1 MYCRRVRGWA
11 LTCLFVVLG
20 AASARAQDE
29 AGNTDT
35 PEDLAQRLAREDHE
49 AQMAAQAASAEE
61 AARAEVARQ
70 DAEEEEQED
79 TLETEGDAA
88 AAHEQQQMHQQVDE
102 LTRFMNSFH
111 FGSYGRVVAA
121 SDLQGQTGRQSGIVA
136 FAPRVDQD
144 DTYAELELRRED
156 TLFGVDTRIVFTV
169 AYGGPLFHYTGDF
182 ATRIAVRNLFVEA
195 RNILA
200 HGLSF
205 WGGSRMVR
213 GDDVYLMNFWPLDN
227 LNMVGGGLGY
237 DFEDKLEFRLQVGLA
252 EPNNPYQ
259 VQTALAPA
267 RVGFLA
273 DEVYILDRPRVV
285 TSGRVTWWP
294 FGRFATTGMLARL
307 YGEQHYLGAGDRRR
321 DDSSIEH
328 LPEDSGYV
336 VGAQVGGYLADQHAF
351 LNLFFRYAR
360 GLGAYDPLG
369 VPFRTGTVIQTGRA
383 EEIRLAVSGNWEWR
397 ESADIAIGVQ
407 IGGWWRLFRDADPAV
422 FNRSAISE
430 GAIDV
435 RPMVWLGDVAGVSL
449 DLSYQAMQTTAVD
462 ERTGAPEGGG
472 AFKFGIMPFLSP
484 FGRGTYTR
492 PQIRLMYVVTA
503 RDDGARSLY
512 NELDPRSHQPI
523 EHFLGIGVEWWF
535 SSSSYGR

>member
-1 MYCRRVRGWA
+1 M
-11 LTCLFVVLG
+11 LVV
-20 AASARAQDE
+20 ATPNARAQDA
-29 AGNTDT
+29 AGNTEV
-35 PEDLAQRLAREDHE
+35 PSDLAQREAREDWERAHPAEPSASASASTSASASADHE
-49 AQMAAQAASAEE
+49 AH
-61 AARAEVARQ
+61 Q
-70 DAEEEEQED
+70 D
-79 TLETEGDAA
+79 
-88 AAHEQQQMHQQVDE
+88 HQIDE
-102 LTRFMNSFH
+102 LTRFVNGFH
-111 FGSYGRVVAA
+111 FGSYGRVIAA

-136 FAPRVDQD
+136 FAPRIDQD

-156 TLFGVDTRIVFTV
+156 TFYGVDTRVVFTV
-169 AYGGPLFHYTGDF
+169 AYAGPLFHYTGDF
-182 ATRIAVRNLFVEA
+182 SARIAVRNLFVEA

-237 DFEDKLEFRLQVGLA
+237 DFENSLEFRLQVGLA

-259 VQTALAPA
+259 QQATLAPA
-267 RVGFLA
+267 RVGFLP
-273 DEVYILDRPRVV
+273 DSVYILDRPRVV

-307 YGEQHYLGAGDRRR
+307 YGEQHYLSAGQRLATDGLMV
-321 DDSSIEH
+321 EH

-336 VGAQVGGYLADQHAF
+336 VGAQVGGYVAEQHAF

-369 VPFRTGTVIQTGRA
+369 VPFRTGTVVTTGRA
-383 EEIRLAVSGNWEWR
+383 EEIRIALSGNWEWR
-397 ESADIAIGVQ
+397 ENNDIGFGVQ
-407 IGGWWRLFRDADPAV
+407 LGAWWRLFRDADPAV

-430 GAIDV
+430 GAISA
-435 RPMVWLGDVAGVSL
+435 RPMVFFGDVSGVAI
-449 DLSYQAMQTTAVD
+449 DLSYQAMQTSTIND
-462 ERTGAPEGGG
+462 RTGSPEGGG
-472 AFKFGIMPFLSP
+472 IFKFGLMPFLSP

-512 NELDPRSHQPI
+512 NDLDPRSHASI
-523 EHFLGIGVEWWF
+523 EHFVGIGVEWWF

>member
-1 MYCRRVRGWA
+1 MRWA
-11 LTCLFVVLG
+11 PIATLLVLG
-20 AASARAQDE
+20 IGTHALAQD
-29 AGNTDT
+29 AGGNTDV
-35 PEDLAQRLAREDHE
+35 PEDYAQRMAREDHE
-49 AQMAAQAASAEE
+49 
-61 AARAEVARQ
+61 RAEAESPPAEGAAADEARV
-70 DAEEEEQED
+70 DAEIAAAED
-79 TLETEGDAA
+79 SLETEGDAD
-88 AAHEQQQMHQQVDE
+88 AAHERDQDAHIDE
-102 LTRFMNSFH
+102 LSRFMNGFH
-111 FGSYGRVVAA
+111 FGSYGRVIAA

-156 TLFGVDTRIVFTV
+156 QFFGVDTRIVFTV

-182 ATRIAVRNLFVEA
+182 TTRIAIRNLFVEA
-195 RNILA
+195 RNILL

-237 DFEDKLEFRLQVGLA
+237 DFEDDLELRLQVGLA

-259 VQTALAPA
+259 QQVTLAPA
-267 RVGFLA
+267 RIGFLP
-273 DEVYILDRPRVV
+273 DQVYVLDRPRVV
-285 TSGRVTWWP
+285 TSGRITWWP

-307 YGEQHYLGAGDRRR
+307 YGEQHYLGAGDRLASDGLTR
-321 DDSSIEH
+321 EH

-336 VGAQVGGYLADQHAF
+336 VGAQVGGYLGDQHAF

-369 VPFRTGTVIQTGRA
+369 VPFRTGTVVQTGRA
-383 EEIRLAVSGNWEWR
+383 EEIRIALSGNWEWR
-397 ESADIAIGVQ
+397 ESQDVAFGVQ
-407 IGGWWRLFRDADPAV
+407 VGGWWRLFRDADPAV

-430 GAIDV
+430 GAV
-435 RPMVWLGDVAGVSL
+435 SARPMVWFGDVAGVSL
-449 DLSYQAMQTTAVD
+449 DLSYQAMQTTALD
-462 ERTGAPEGGG
+462 ERTGSPEGGG
-472 AFKFGIMPFLSP
+472 IFKLGIMPFLSP
-484 FGRGTYTR
+484 AGRGTYTR
-492 PQIRLMYVVTA
+492 PQIRLMYVLTA

-512 NELDPRSHQPI
+512 NDLDPRSRQPI
-523 EHFLGIGVEWWF
+523 EHFLGVGVEWWF

>member
-1 MYCRRVRGWA
+1 VKR
-11 LTCLFVVLG
+11 VVL
-20 AASARAQDE
+20 AALIVAVSSAARAQDA
-29 AGNTDT
+29 AGNTDV
-35 PEDLAQRLAREDHE
+35 PEDLAQREARADWDRTHAAAVSESAAATTSTTEAATESTSAAASEHE
-49 AQMAAQAASAEE
+49 AH
-61 AARAEVARQ
+61 Q
-70 DAEEEEQED
+70 D
-79 TLETEGDAA
+79 
-88 AAHEQQQMHQQVDE
+88 QQIDE
-102 LTRFMNSFH
+102 LTRFMNGFH

-136 FAPRVDQD
+136 FAPRIDQD

-156 TLFGVDTRIVFTV
+156 SFFGVDTRVVFTV

-182 ATRIAVRNLFVEA
+182 SSRIAIRNLFVEA

-237 DFEDKLEFRLQVGLA
+237 DFEDALEFRLQVGMA

-259 VQTALAPA
+259 LQTTLAPA
-267 RVGFLA
+267 RVGFIP
-273 DEVYILDRPRVV
+273 DTVYILDRPRIV

-307 YGEQHYLGAGDRRR
+307 YGEQHYLAAGTRLAADGLTT
-321 DDSSIEH
+321 EH

-336 VGAQVGGYLADQHAF
+336 VGAQVGGYIAEQHAF
-351 LNLFFRYAR
+351 LNVFFRYAR

-369 VPFRTGTVIQTGRA
+369 VPFTTGTVIQTGRA

-397 ESADIAIGVQ
+397 DNHDIGVGVQ
-407 IGGWWRLFRDADPAV
+407 LGGWWRIFRDADPAV

-430 GAIDV
+430 GAV
-435 RPMVWLGDVAGVSL
+435 SARPMVWFGDVSGVAL
-449 DLSYQAMQTTAVD
+449 DLSYQAMQTTAID
-462 ERTGAPEGGG
+462 ERTGQPQGGG
-472 AFKFGIMPFLSP
+472 IFKLGIMPFLSP

-492 PQIRLMYVVTA
+492 PQIRLIYVMTA

-512 NELDPRSHQPI
+512 NDLDPRSHQSI